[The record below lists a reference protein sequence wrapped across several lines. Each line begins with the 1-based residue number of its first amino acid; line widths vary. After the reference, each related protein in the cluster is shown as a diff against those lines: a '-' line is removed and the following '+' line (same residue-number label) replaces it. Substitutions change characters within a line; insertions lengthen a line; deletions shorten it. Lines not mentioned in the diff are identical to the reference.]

1 MGARRPQRD
10 LGRDRGPRGWSTHAP
25 RVQHAVWPGSLG
37 SRASCASSD
46 GELTGVRGWTGGPSV
61 GTRKQDGS
69 LEKPQRTGSRSGRTD
84 GKWQRGDGRLP
95 SLLPRPL
102 PPGPPCCVPLWSTGT
117 PGSSPAGPEVH
128 QLAPRVQGG
137 VQAEGSPALL
147 MSQRSGGRRQHPPL
161 LTRRSVRLMGST
173 VFVTRHSDTQ

>member
-84 GKWQRGDGRLP
+84 GKWQGGTGASPRSSPGHCLPGRP
-95 SLLPRPL
+95 AASPCG
-102 PPGPPCCVPLWSTGT
+102 PPGPRGLLLQGRRCTSLP
-117 PGSSPAGPEVH
+117 
-128 QLAPRVQGG
+128 PRVQGG

-147 MSQRSGGRRQHPPL
+147 MSQRSGGTRQHPPL